1 MFQTTK
7 HKAPAL
13 LALFLSAVLFGS
25 ILVKPLHVLL
35 VSHDIAEVVDVPS
48 DLGLLSS
55 PHHHDCSICQFEFC
69 SFIPQV
75 QVNVPPMAV
84 TFAKELA
91 PETTDCLSNRTSLHF
106 QLRAPP
112 VL

>member
-7 HKAPAL
+7 HKAHAL
-13 LALFLSAVLFGS
+13 AALFFAAVLLGS
-25 ILVKPLHVLL
+25 IFIKPVHILL
-35 VSHDIAEVVDVPS
+35 VSHDIAEAVNVQS
-48 DLGLLSS
+48 DLGIVSN

-69 SFIPQV
+69 SFIPQTP
-75 QVNVPPMAV
+75 VNIPPMAV
-84 TFAKELA
+84 AFAKEVT
-91 PETTDCLSNRTSLHF
+91 PETTGSLSNLTSLHF